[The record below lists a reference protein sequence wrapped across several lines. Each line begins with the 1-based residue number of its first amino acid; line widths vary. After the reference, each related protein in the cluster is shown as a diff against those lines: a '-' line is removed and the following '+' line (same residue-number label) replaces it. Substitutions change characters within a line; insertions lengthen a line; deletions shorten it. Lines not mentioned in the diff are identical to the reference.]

1 MQAVYELSTARPY
14 LPARAKYT
22 LAELEVYGHGYYE
35 ALAAALRVMLPAAK
49 RWEGRMKNL
58 EPPRLVSA
66 ESSRQGSTGANPT
79 DRDPVQV
86 VVFWLIIGAGTI
98 FVLELLGLM
107 AAAIYHLVQ

>member
-1 MQAVYELSTARPY
+1 MQAVYELSTVRPY
-14 LPARAKYT
+14 LPPRARYT
-22 LAELEVYGHGYYE
+22 LEQLEIYGHGYYE
-35 ALAAALRVMLPAAK
+35 ALAAALRVMKPAAK

-66 ESSRQGSTGANPT
+66 ETSRRGSAGDDDEAP
-79 DRDPVQV
+79 DAVQV

-107 AAAIYHLVQ
+107 AAGIYHLVQ